1 LMSTLIYFI
10 ITKTAEYWFQ
20 DRTSPVENYLFGNI
34 SEQSLAEICKS
45 TKAGQLR
52 AAFEE
57 RLAMEHPGTRQLT
70 APCRRCY
77 KLMEQ

>member
-1 LMSTLIYFI
+1 MSALIYFI
-10 ITKTAEYWFQ
+10 IAKTVEYWFQ

-34 SEQSLAEICKS
+34 NEQSLPDIWKS
-45 TKAGQLR
+45 TKARQFR

-57 RLAMEHPGTRQLT
+57 RLVIEHPGTRQLP

>member
-1 LMSTLIYFI
+1 MSILIYFI
-10 ITKTAEYWFQ
+10 IAKTSEYWFQ
-20 DRTSPVENYLFGNI
+20 DRTYPVEDYLSGNI
-34 SEQSLAEICKS
+34 SEQSLPDIWKS
-45 TKAGQLR
+45 TKACQFR

-57 RLAMEHPGTRQLT
+57 RLAMEHPSTHQLP